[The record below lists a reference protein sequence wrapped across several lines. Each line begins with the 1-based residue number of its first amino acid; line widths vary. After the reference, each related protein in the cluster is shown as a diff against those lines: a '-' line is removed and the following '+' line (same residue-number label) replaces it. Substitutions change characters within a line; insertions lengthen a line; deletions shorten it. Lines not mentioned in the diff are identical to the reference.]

1 MAKKVYIG
9 IGHGGSDPGGVA
21 NGFKEKD
28 LNLAIGKACY
38 DYLKGRG
45 VEVKISRT
53 SDVDVT
59 IAEKAK
65 AANTFKAD
73 LAMDIHCNIGGGDG
87 AEVYYSKNGSGK
99 SLAEN
104 ILKAV
109 KAIGQQSRGVKT
121 KVEDGKDYFG
131 IIRQTN
137 MPTVLV
143 ECAFMDSADVQ
154 IINTAAKQK
163 AMGEAI
169 AKGVLAELGV
179 ADKPVVTAA
188 QTSVAKTEITKGAVV
203 SIAKNATYYNGKAI
217 PGWVKALK
225 WIVKENPVGN
235 RAVIDKSTGGR
246 YSICS
251 AVNTKYLTVVLGTTT
266 AASKA
271 KTITKGTEV
280 KVKTGAKDYNG
291 AKLASWVYSTTYT
304 VLEKPVGNRVV
315 IGINGTVTAAVNK
328 NDLIVK

>member
-65 AANTFKAD
+65 AANAFKANV
-73 LAMDIHCNIGGGDG
+73 AMDIHCNIGGGDG
-87 AEVYYSKNGSGK
+87 AEVYYSKSGSGK
-99 SLAEN
+99 SLGEN

-121 KVEDGKDYFG
+121 KVENGKDYFG

-137 MPTVLV
+137 IPTVLV

-169 AKGVLAELGV
+169 AKGVLAELRV
-179 ADKPVVTAA
+179 ADKPIAT
-188 QTSVAKTEITKGAVV
+188 QTVAAKTKITKGSVV
-203 SIAKNATYYNGKAI
+203 AIAKNATYYNGKAI
-217 PGWVKALK
+217 PDWVKSLK
-225 WIVKENPVGN
+225 WIVKENPVGS
-235 RAVIDKSTGGR
+235 RTVIDKSTDGR

-251 AVNTKYLTVVLGTTT
+251 AVNTNYLTVVPGTTT
-266 AASKA
+266 ASSAA
-271 KTITKGTEV
+271 KTIAKGV
-280 KVKTGAKDYNG
+280 KVKVNKGAKDYNG
-291 AKLASWVYSTTYT
+291 KAFASWVYSTTYT

-315 IGINGTVTAAVNK
+315 IGINGTVTAAVNIK
-328 NDLIVK
+328 DLTVVK